1 MPVFRQGLSRRF
13 GRGFQGSRVRL
24 VRLNS
29 PPMVERSTGGRDPN
43 HSDKRN
49 LIIDEFRDKPARGFE
64 ACAYFFY
71 LASIKFI
78 FFKYPRIVVVNPISR

>member
-1 MPVFRQGLSRRF
+1 MPVFRQGLSLRF

-29 PPMVERSTGGRDPN
+29 PPMVGRSTGGRDPN

-49 LIIDEFRDKPARGFE
+49 LIVDEFRDKPARVPSSRAGGGGHR
-64 ACAYFFY
+64 
-71 LASIKFI
+71 
-78 FFKYPRIVVVNPISR
+78 PRSLGRGYRPVSYVKC